1 MEKLREHER
10 DMMCPKDSMKPI
22 ISTPKS
28 MRSTNKSAKQNSN
41 QFSKSDENSLAS
53 IRY

>member
-10 DMMCPKDSMKPI
+10 DMTCPKDSMRVL

-28 MRSTNKSAKQNSN
+28 MRSTDKNAKPNSNRFNQNSMN
-41 QFSKSDENSLAS
+41 NLS
-53 IRY
+53 IR